1 MTAKDLATLNQF
13 FGEDCRQHPEW
24 KSDDEYTNYI
34 DLELTKDFSGIQWN
48 GAEKTYGMVNAV
60 NIVIREMQKT
70 KPNFKLKGKML
81 AQGEGIGDVWT
92 LVIGEDGFAHEVKT
106 PPAGEKV
113 ECPHCGKFFFYE
125 PKK

>member
-1 MTAKDLATLNQF
+1 
-13 FGEDCRQHPEW
+13 
-24 KSDDEYTNYI
+24 
-34 DLELTKDFSGIQWN
+34 
-48 GAEKTYGMVNAV
+48 
-60 NIVIREMQKT
+60 
-70 KPNFKLKGKML
+70 
-81 AQGEGIGDVWT
+81 